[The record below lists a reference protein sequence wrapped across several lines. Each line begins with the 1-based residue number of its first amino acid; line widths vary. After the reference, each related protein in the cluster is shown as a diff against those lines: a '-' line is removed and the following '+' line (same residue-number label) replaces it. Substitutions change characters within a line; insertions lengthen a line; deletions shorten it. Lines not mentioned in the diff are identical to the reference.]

1 MRYDDFDAWA
11 RALPGTE
18 FDVKWGADR
27 TFMVGSKV
35 FVFAGV
41 LGDDHPCLCFKASDL
56 SFEMLVESGACIPA
70 PYLARAKWVRMAT
83 PDSLTDDEI
92 RAYVL
97 ESRRL
102 VAAKL
107 TRKQRSE
114 LGISPD
120 QAGVI

>member
-1 MRYDDFDAWA
+1 MRYDDLEAWA
-11 RALPGTE
+11 SALPGTA

-27 TFMVGSKV
+27 TFMIGGKV
-35 FVFAGV
+35 FVFAGA
-41 LGDDHPCLCFKASDL
+41 LGEEDPCLCFKASDL

-83 PDSLTDDEI
+83 PDSLSDDEVK
-92 RAYVL
+92 AYVL

-107 TRKQRSE
+107 TKKQRAE
-114 LGISPD
+114 LGI
-120 QAGVI
+120 A